1 MSSRKKNSE
10 GVELVDTKIQ
20 RERCLQRV
28 STVGRSVDGPANR
41 HLTRKRTSRVA

>member
-20 RERCLQRV
+20 RE
-28 STVGRSVDGPANR
+28 TTPGSVAFGDVCSACRQSVAP
-41 HLTRKRTSRVA
+41 LTDPPTAI